1 MPAHPRRTAPS
12 ATGTDTSQDSA
23 VEEVTAAEG
32 AVADVARM
40 ATLFTPWALR
50 AAVTLGVFDLIAKG
64 VNTPARMAE
73 HLRADTGSLH
83 RLLRHLANLGLLHT
97 ASADRYRL
105 SPTGAVLESGHP
117 SGLARGLD
125 QSDAWAAAGDRAVP
139 EILSA
144 VRTGSPAW
152 AKVFGEPF
160 WQSLSNDAG
169 LAADFDAAMSV
180 HAAAVGPWIAGAR
193 NWEADT
199 CVADIG
205 GGTGGTLRSIL
216 ARHPHLSGTLIDLP
230 ETVARARDNAPAHD
244 EPTGTTDT
252 TARMTYCPQSFFEP
266 LPPGHDV
273 LLLAHI
279 LHDWAD
285 DDCVRLLRRCAEA
298 LPGTGTV
305 LVVDRV
311 VNVDSGEEQL
321 PVSQRDLAMM
331 VVLGGRE
338 RTEREF
344 CLLAA
349 EAGLG
354 LLRPSLPAPHEG
366 LHLLEF
372 GKQHQGAPV
381 R

>member
-1 MPAHPRRTAPS
+1 M
-12 ATGTDTSQDSA
+12 
-23 VEEVTAAEG
+23 
-32 AVADVARM
+32 
-40 ATLFTPWALR
+40 
-50 AAVTLGVFDLIAKG
+50 
-64 VNTPARMAE
+64 
-73 HLRADTGSLH
+73 
-83 RLLRHLANLGLLHT
+83 RHLANLGLLRT
-97 ASADRYRL
+97 TSADRYRL
-105 SPTGAVLESGHP
+105 SPTSAVLKSGHP

-160 WQSLSNDAG
+160 WQSLSNDAR

-180 HAAAVGPWIAGAR
+180 HAAEVGPWVAGAR
-193 NWEADT
+193 DWRADT
-199 CVADIG
+199 RVADIG

-230 ETVARARDNAPAHD
+230 ETVARARDNPPVQ
-244 EPTGTTDT
+244 EETTGTADT
-252 TARMTYCPQSFFEP
+252 ATRLTFCPQSFFEP
-266 LPPGHDV
+266 LPSGHDV

-305 LVVDRV
+305 VVVERV
-311 VNVDSGEEQL
+311 VGVDSGEEQL

-338 RTEREF
+338 RTEHEF

-349 EAGLG
+349 DAGLG
-354 LLRPSLPAPHEG
+354 LLRPPLPAPHQG
-366 LHLLEF
+366 LHLFEF
-372 GKQHQGAPV
+372 GKRQ
-381 R
+381 